1 MTLMGAR
8 DLRFRAY
15 AVTLA
20 SVAAAGF
27 ALSVTRWPVSVVSS
41 SMVVLA
47 TAVLAS
53 ELLAVELA
61 GGASLSLAYPLL
73 VCAVVLLG
81 PSAAGALAIL
91 SMAPLLFHKPRMSG
105 IRLLG
110 NLGQATLT
118 ALVPGWLYLAL
129 GGQLLADTRLSSA
142 DFQGQLLPL
151 LVAATAGVVVN
162 GVLFSVGYALVRSAT
177 VAEAWRVAV
186 SWAIASQ
193 VALGL
198 MGLAIA
204 RVMSIEGP
212 LGFALFVVPL
222 LVARQTYRR
231 YLSLRE
237 TYADTVRSLVA
248 ALEAK
253 DQYTKGHSVRVA
265 RIAVAVAGQMGF
277 DDVEVERIEYAA
289 LLHDLGKIGISRSVL
304 SKPGALTDEEF
315 DKIRQHPDIA
325 ARILE
330 SIPFLDD
337 VRPIVQDHH
346 ERVDGLGYGRGL
358 TGDHMSTAA
367 RILAVADGYDAM
379 TAERPYRAA
388 MSERA
393 AVKELRANAGTQFD
407 PAVVEVLIAALPGLP
422 QADGVLELEPAEGLV
437 HA

>member
-1 MTLMGAR
+1 MGAH
-8 DLRFRAY
+8 DLRFRVYVGALALAAGAGM
-15 AVTLA
+15 AVSAVESSENLA
-20 SVAAAGF
+20 SV
-27 ALSVTRWPVSVVSS
+27 
-41 SMVVLA
+41 SM
-47 TAVLAS
+47 AVLAVAVLVS

-61 GGASLSLAYPLL
+61 GGASLSLTYPLF

-81 PSAAGALAIL
+81 PTSAGALAVL
-91 SMAPLLFHKPRMSG
+91 STVPFLFHKPRMSG
-105 IRLLG
+105 VRLLG
-110 NLGQATLT
+110 NLSQAVLT

-129 GGQLLADTRLSSA
+129 EGRLLVGVHLSNA

-162 GVLFSVGYALVRSAT
+162 GVLFSIGYALVRNAT
-177 VAEAWRVAV
+177 MTEAWRVAV

-204 RVMSIEGP
+204 RVMSGEGP

-222 LVARQTYRR
+222 LVARQTHRR

-253 DQYTKGHSVRVA
+253 DPYTKGHSVRVA
-265 RIAVAVAGQMGF
+265 RITVAVARQMGF
-277 DDVEVERIEYAA
+277 EDAEVERIEYAA

-304 SKPGALTDEEF
+304 SKPGALTDDEF
-315 DKIRQHPDIA
+315 DKIREHPDIA

-330 SIPFLDD
+330 SVPFLED
-337 VRPIVQDHH
+337 VRPVVQDHH

-358 TGDHMSTAA
+358 AGGDLSTAA
-367 RILAVADGYDAM
+367 RVLAVADSYDAM
-379 TAERPYRAA
+379 TADRPYRGA
-388 MSERA
+388 MSE
-393 AVKELRANAGTQFD
+393 AVAVAELRANTGSQFD
-407 PAVVEVLIAALPGLP
+407 PAAVDALVTVLPTLRQDDGARVPGPEGVVANA
-422 QADGVLELEPAEGLV
+422 
-437 HA
+437 